1 MESRSHS
8 SSECSD
14 DLQELDIESGA
25 TSTSLPETTTSS
37 EASTSTASSLLD
49 RLRSPQPSDLA
60 RKRHV
65 KSNPPRGSW
74 KGKGK
79 VTADPKSVSP
89 SDRVKAYPGENFIV
103 SNKKLFCRGCREEL
117 ALKKS
122 IVENHIASFKHKR
135 GKDRLESKTKYE
147 REISEALKRYDR
159 EHHPVGEHL
168 PDSTRVYRVRVV
180 STMLKAGVPLSKLDK
195 LRDLLEENARALTTS
210 SSLRQL
216 LPFIL
221 QNEISLLKKEI
232 DGKYLSILFDG
243 TTHICEALVMIIRYM
258 DDDWQTQQRICR
270 LMLLSKSITGEELA
284 RQIITAIS
292 TELGISSHLVVA
304 AMHDRAAVNT
314 VAMRTVSILY
324 DKMMSIGCFSHTLD
338 HVGEKMKVPVLEE
351 LTKSWIS
358 MFAHSPKTRVLWRSL
373 TGLAPP
379 SFSVTRWWS
388 RFEVMHQLFKSF
400 GDLIPFLQNP
410 ELTST
415 ACTKM
420 LAILNNPPQLRK
432 LQMELA
438 IMVDAME
445 PFVKATYI
453 LEGDGALA
461 LTTYGQIDALYQ
473 SIALQHYPNVVAK
486 TLSNGISVH
495 EQQLIGYA
503 KECVKPAYEYFQ
515 QKFNDDLQSVLKAF
529 KAAQLFSPSRVCE
542 LRPSTTDIDQL
553 SSFPF
558 IDDATMDSLKSE
570 LPYYMATANGVAT
583 TMCAKEWWKGHHHEL
598 PHWASV
604 YRKIAL
610 VQPSSA
616 ACERV
621 FSLLANSFAS
631 QQERALEDYIQ
642 LSVMLQYNQR

>member
-1 MESRSHS
+1 MCEAVFMESRSHS

-25 TSTSLPETTTSS
+25 TSTSLPQTTTSS

-65 KSNPPRGSW
+65 KSNPPRGGR

-89 SDRVKAYPGENFIV
+89 SDRVKAYPRENFIV
-103 SNKKLFCRGCREEL
+103 SNKKVFCRGCREEL

-122 IVENHIASFKHKR
+122 IVENYIASFKHKR

-147 REISEALKRYDR
+147 QEISEALKRYDR

-180 STMLKAGVPLSKLDK
+180 STMLKAGVPLNKVDK

-221 QNEISLLKKEI
+221 QNEISLLKEEI

-243 TTHICEALVMIIRYM
+243 TTHVCEALVVIIRYI
-258 DDDWQTQQRICR
+258 DDDWQIQQRICR

-324 DKMMSIGCFSHTLD
+324 DKMMSVGCFS
-338 HVGEKMKVPVLEE
+338 
-351 LTKSWIS
+351 
-358 MFAHSPKTRVLWRSL
+358 
-373 TGLAPP
+373 
-379 SFSVTRWWS
+379 
-388 RFEVMHQLFKSF
+388 
-400 GDLIPFLQNP
+400 
-410 ELTST
+410 
-415 ACTKM
+415 
-420 LAILNNPPQLRK
+420 
-432 LQMELA
+432 
-438 IMVDAME
+438 
-445 PFVKATYI
+445 
-453 LEGDGALA
+453 
-461 LTTYGQIDALYQ
+461 
-473 SIALQHYPNVVAK
+473 
-486 TLSNGISVH
+486 
-495 EQQLIGYA
+495 
-503 KECVKPAYEYFQ
+503 
-515 QKFNDDLQSVLKAF
+515 
-529 KAAQLFSPSRVCE
+529 
-542 LRPSTTDIDQL
+542 
-553 SSFPF
+553 
-558 IDDATMDSLKSE
+558 
-570 LPYYMATANGVAT
+570 
-583 TMCAKEWWKGHHHEL
+583 
-598 PHWASV
+598 
-604 YRKIAL
+604 
-610 VQPSSA
+610 
-616 ACERV
+616 
-621 FSLLANSFAS
+621 
-631 QQERALEDYIQ
+631 
-642 LSVMLQYNQR
+642 